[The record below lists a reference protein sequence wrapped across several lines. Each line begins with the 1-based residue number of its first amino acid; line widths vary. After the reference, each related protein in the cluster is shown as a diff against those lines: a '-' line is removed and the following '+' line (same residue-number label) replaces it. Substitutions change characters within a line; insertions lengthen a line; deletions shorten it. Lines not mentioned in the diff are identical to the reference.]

1 MLIVHCSWMN
11 TYTMKYVDQ
20 TWVLY
25 TSHIRH
31 VNLLCVIQFAI
42 VVSFSIL
49 DTRVQLEPEPG

>member
-1 MLIVHCSWMN
+1 MLTVHCTWMN

-20 TWVLY
+20 TRVLY

-49 DTRVQLEPEPG
+49 DTPVQLVPQG